1 MISIDTKRLHLRNVL
16 QNDVDV
22 IFDYRNNEIC
32 ARYQRGQVKDYDGI
46 VSLIERRRN
55 DEISIDFPCM
65 IAVALKDTNE
75 MIGEIV
81 VMPKDHTFSLG
92 YTFSYKYH
100 RQGYAFEVLTVL
112 HEHLHKMAPEWEFIS
127 FTECENISGI
137 ELLKKLGYKDL
148 GYVSCFRYYRKC
160 SCFSFA
166 YRIKYI
172 GRNLFFVIYKSPKVK
187 KR

>member
-32 ARYQRGQVKDYDGI
+32 ARYQRGQVKDYEGI

-92 YTFSYKYH
+92 YTFSYKY
-100 RQGYAFEVLTVL
+100 
-112 HEHLHKMAPEWEFIS
+112 KIAPEWEFIS
-127 FTECENISGI
+127 FTECENIASI
-137 ELLKKLGYKDL
+137 ELLKKLGYKNL
-148 GYVSCFRYYRKC
+148 GYVPSLDSQAFGKWTTMETEEE
-160 SCFSFA
+160 FA
-166 YRIKYI
+166 HLSK
-172 GRNLFFVIYKSPKVK
+172 
-187 KR
+187 